1 MDTSQDTSGAGS
13 AYRLPSRW
21 PRRVSDVVPTIG
33 PSVLLH
39 AGRLPLT
46 VRIACFGLLGVVGI
60 AALFLLPSF
69 LIHLAGLQ
77 SLMRL
82 DGVLAGLAGLLALGV
97 NIVLAGLQIVLA
109 LKVPERLEWVRAAL
123 TVTVL
128 VAGLEAVLR
137 DWAYPSV
144 LEMGFRWD
152 LLLMAAMVALL
163 WLPSANRWFTA
174 DPA

>member
-1 MDTSQDTSGAGS
+1 MGIFQDTPGVVS
-13 AYRLPSRW
+13 AYRLPPRW
-21 PRRVSDVVPTIG
+21 PRRVSDLVPTTG
-33 PSVLLH
+33 PSVLLQS
-39 AGRLPLT
+39 GRLPLT
-46 VRIACFGLLGVVGI
+46 VRIACFGLLCVVGI
-60 AALFLLPSF
+60 TVLFMLPSF

-82 DGVLAGLAGLLALGV
+82 AGVLAGLAGLLALGV

-128 VAGLEAVLR
+128 ISGLEAVLR

-152 LLLMAAMVALL
+152 LLIMAAMVAML

-174 DPA
+174 EGA